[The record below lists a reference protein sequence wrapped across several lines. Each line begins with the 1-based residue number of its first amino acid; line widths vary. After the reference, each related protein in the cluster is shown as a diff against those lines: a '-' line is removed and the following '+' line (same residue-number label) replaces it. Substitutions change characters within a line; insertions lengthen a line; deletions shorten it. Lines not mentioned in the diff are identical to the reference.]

1 MGSRFSRMGCIGR
14 CLDLTGVRKQEIGE
28 NYVTKRFMI
37 CPPHQIRV
45 HYCQGDQAKA
55 PTTAATCGT
64 YWRKQKCL
72 SEFRWEKVTER
83 NHFKDLEVGGRI
95 ILKYTLK

>member
-1 MGSRFSRMGCIGR
+1 MGCVGR
-14 CLDLTGVRKQEIGE
+14 YLVLRGERKEEMGE
-28 NYVTKRFMI
+28 NYVKKSFMI

-55 PTTAATCGT
+55 PATDATCGT
-64 YWRKQKCL
+64 YWREEKCL
-72 SEFRWEKVTER
+72 SGFRLGKVTER
-83 NHFKDLEVGGRI
+83 NHFKDLEVDSRI